1 MYNFILQVIM
11 ILSLGAVVF
20 IATRALPRLTDVT
33 GDKPRR
39 ANLFDRAI
47 IRRIPLDKLDTRA
60 HFFMEKFLRKV
71 KLLIMKTDNYVD
83 DRIVRLKKSKNGKT
97 QEDIKEHIEVIVSEK
112 EDIQSDEETSQNGEK
127 TL

>member
-1 MYNFILQVIM
+1 M